1 MSEKENQNDTL
12 LEESRVLSDSPLQD
26 TCHSKDKLGPT
37 GQVPDRYV
45 LICVSVYTYVYMCVC
60 LSVCSLEMH
69 I

>member
-1 MSEKENQNDTL
+1 MSEKENQNDPL
-12 LEESRVLSDSPLQD
+12 LEESSVLSDSPLQD
-26 TCHSKDKLGPT
+26 TCHSKDRLGQT

-45 LICVSVYTYVYMCVC
+45 PIRVSVYTYIYICVC